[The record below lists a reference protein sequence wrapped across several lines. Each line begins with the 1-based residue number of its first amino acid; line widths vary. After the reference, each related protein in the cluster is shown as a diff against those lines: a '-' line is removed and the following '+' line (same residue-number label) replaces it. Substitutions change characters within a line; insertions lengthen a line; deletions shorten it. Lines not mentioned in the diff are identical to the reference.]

1 MTVLYK
7 AASTMVTSGK
17 KVRFDVKKIDQ
28 VQYAKY
34 HYIIARK
41 DLQDTSLTTKLEKPP
56 MN

>member
-34 HYIIARK
+34 IQREKRSPRYRPHKIKLARP
-41 DLQDTSLTTKLEKPP
+41 L